1 MDAVAEREFTQFVAA
16 RTVALMRVAYALTGN
31 QHAAEDLLQ
40 TALAK
45 AMVRWPHIRTDA
57 EPYVKKILY
66 HDYVSWWRR
75 WRRHRETPT
84 ARPPEARTPGS
95 HADDTHLRLL
105 LREALHDL
113 PPRQRA
119 VLVLRYLE
127 DMGTE
132 EVAHILGCRPGTV
145 ASQAARGLMKLRAAL
160 AEPGLAD
167 AAAERDGAVR

>member
-1 MDAVAEREFTQFVAA
+1 MDAATEREFTQFVAA
-16 RTVALMRVAYALTGN
+16 RTFALMRVAYALTGN

-45 AMVRWPHIRTDA
+45 AMVRWPHIRSEA

-84 ARPPEARTPGS
+84 AHPPEVLAPGS

-105 LREALHDL
+105 LRAALRDL

-119 VLVLRYLE
+119 VLVLRFLE
-127 DMGTE
+127 DMDTE
-132 EVAHILGCRPGTV
+132 EVARVLGCRPGTV
-145 ASQAARGLMKLRAAL
+145 ASQTTRGLAKLRAAL
-160 AEPGLAD
+160 TEVAVSGGH
-167 AAAERDGAVR
+167 ERKGAMR